1 MKSLSLRK
9 PLFLDDLKG
18 ANGPAPA
25 WDLIIL
31 QFASCTTNDCFWSG
45 PSLGSVCDQ
54 LSLISDR
61 VPFSH
66 RASQVTGL
74 EIVEGVMAGRV
85 RARATSLKSLSP
97 SACSRREGS

>member
-1 MKSLSLRK
+1 MNSLSLRK
-9 PLFLDDLKG
+9 PLSLDDLKG

-25 WDLIIL
+25 WDLIMSSVREL
-31 QFASCTTNDCFWSG
+31 HHHRL
-45 PSLGSVCDQ
+45 LG
-54 LSLISDR
+54 ISDR

-66 RASQVTGL
+66 CVSQVAEL

-97 SACSRREGS
+97 PACSRREGS